1 MKRISWILPAA
12 AMSALGG
19 CVAIGGQTETR
30 AYNNSG
36 FDRIRA
42 ASGINVV
49 LSQGPFAIKAEAPEG
64 NLDKII
70 IEQNGSELKLSR
82 TSEMSWFGDNGHY
95 VVNVSAPVITS
106 ISASGGADLEN
117 HALQAETLSLSASG
131 GGDLDLQGL
140 KVETLS
146 ASASGGGDINAAG
159 ACGTATITTSG
170 GGDFDG
176 SDLDCANVTAS
187 ASGGGDIVVRASARA
202 NGDAASGGDIRF
214 IGLPATFNKQESS
227 GGDVSVDTK

>member
-1 MKRISWILPAA
+1 MNRISWTLPAA

-19 CVAIGGQTETR
+19 CIVVGGPTETR

-36 FDRIRA
+36 FDSVHA

-49 LSQGPFAIKAEAPEG
+49 LSQGPFAVQAEAPEG
-64 NLDKII
+64 NLDKIL
-70 IEQNGSELKLSR
+70 IEQNGSELKVSR
-82 TSEMSWFGDNGHY
+82 KPEVSWFGGNGHY
-95 VVNVSAPVITS
+95 VVNVSAPVITR
-106 ISASGGADLEN
+106 ISASGGADLES

-131 GGDLDLQGL
+131 GGDLDLKGL
-140 KVETLS
+140 KVITLS

-187 ASGGGDIVVRASARA
+187 ASGGGDIDVQASASA
-202 NGDAASGGDIRF
+202 NGDASSGGDIRF
-214 IGLPATFNKQESS
+214 IGSPATFNKQESS
-227 GGDVSVDTK
+227 GGDVSVDAK